1 MLEQASI
8 IREKRKTI
16 KISIS
21 NDGKLVVYC
30 PFGLSYEK
38 IDEVLKSKQNILK
51 KKLGKARAISEQ
63 YANILNNKSVLLF
76 GKEYEIL
83 VTNKVKKPCFTEN
96 SFLISPKIF
105 ESNKTVYYI
114 KKVEK
119 EIAERVFPKRIRDIL
134 QNYKYNVSKIVIGN
148 FKAKWGSCD
157 NFSSIKLN
165 WRLAMLPPKVV
176 DFVIF
181 HELTH
186 LIELNH
192 SKRFYFELE
201 KVCPD
206 WKESRE
212 ELRNFNFLLSLYNN

>member
-16 KISIS
+16 KITIS

-30 PFGLSYEK
+30 PFGLSFEK
-38 IDEVLKSKQNILK
+38 IEQVLSTKENLLKKRLAKTKNISLQYTNILK
-51 KKLGKARAISEQ
+51 
-63 YANILNNKSVLLF
+63 NKNVLLF

-83 VTNKVKKPCFTEN
+83 VTNKIKKPCFTDEN
-96 SFLISPKIF
+96 FLITQKIF
-105 ESNKTVYYI
+105 EGNKTSFYI

-119 EIAERVFPKRIRDIL
+119 EIAERVFVKRIRDIL
-134 QNYKYNVSKIVIGN
+134 QNYDYKVSKIIIGN

-157 NFSSIKLN
+157 NFSTIKLN
-165 WRLAMLPPKVV
+165 WRLAMLPPKLV

-186 LIELNH
+186 LLELNH

-201 KVCPD
+201 KVCPS
-206 WKESRE
+206 WKESRQN
-212 ELRNFNFLLSLYNN
+212 LKDFNFLLSLYL